1 MQQRATRSGLNAM
14 HFRRTT
20 VRPSIRLH
28 GTEIAAPD
36 DVPEPFARAR
46 CHVANGSCRYAQD
59 AVGGVVMPIST
70 KCDLGGQAAEEA
82 ET

>member
-1 MQQRATRSGLNAM
+1 MR
-14 HFRRTT
+14 FRITT

-28 GTEIAAPD
+28 GTEVAATD
-36 DVPEPFARAR
+36 DGPKPLARAR
-46 CHVANGSCRYAQD
+46 CHVANGSRRYAQVV
-59 AVGGVVMPIST
+59 VGGVVVPISI